1 MTTLE
6 ARGSY
11 AHLSRPAGKR
21 SLTLAY
27 VTLAGLPVLG
37 VAVLL
42 LGGGWSQPAATTG
55 PLPDVSGSTTI
66 STFTFV
72 AQVLLVLLAT
82 RVCGAVFQRIGQA
95 RVVGEMTAGILLG
108 PSLLGWL
115 APSLSAAVF
124 PEGGLFYVNALSQLG
139 LIVFMFLVGLSVDP
153 AELRERGHAALL
165 VSHVSIALPLFLG
178 AALAVFL
185 YPRLSSPAVGFTGF
199 ALFIGAAM
207 SITAF
212 PVLARIL
219 SEHNMLRSPAGTLA
233 TACAAV
239 DDITGWSLLAF
250 VVVIVRGNTSG
261 TPPWLTFCGGAAFA
275 AVMIWLVRPLLR
287 RILPACDPPSDRTVA
302 IAVGFA
308 LASAAVTELLGIH
321 LLFGAFLAGAI
332 MPRRPELVDWLVQR
346 LESITLIVLLPL
358 FFAVTGLRT
367 SIGLVN
373 GAEMWGYTG
382 LIVLT
387 AIAGKLGGSTIAARC
402 AGLTWRDGAL
412 LGALMNTRGLMEL
425 VALNI
430 GLEAGVISPA
440 VYSMMVIMA
449 LVTTMMTVPLVR
461 ACTRG

>member
-1 MTTLE
+1 
-6 ARGSY
+6 
-11 AHLSRPAGKR
+11 
-21 SLTLAY
+21 
-27 VTLAGLPVLG
+27 
-37 VAVLL
+37 
-42 LGGGWSQPAATTG
+42 
-55 PLPDVSGSTTI
+55 
-66 STFTFV
+66 
-72 AQVLLVLLAT
+72 
-82 RVCGAVFQRIGQA
+82 
-95 RVVGEMTAGILLG
+95 
-108 PSLLGWL
+108 
-115 APSLSAAVF
+115 
-124 PEGGLFYVNALSQLG
+124 
-139 LIVFMFLVGLSVDP
+139 MFLVGLSVDP

-199 ALFIGAAM
+199 ALFMGAAM

-239 DDITGWSLLAF
+239 DDLTGWSLLAF
-250 VVVIVRGNTSG
+250 VVVIVRGNTSE

-275 AVMIWLVRPLLR
+275 GLMIWFVRPLLR

-302 IAVGFA
+302 ICVGLA

-373 GAEMWGYTG
+373 GADMWGYTA

-387 AIAGKLGGSTIAARC
+387 AIAGKLGGSMIAARC
-402 AGLTWRDGAL
+402 TGLTWREGAL

-461 ACTRG
+461 ACAGRKLPRRLKKLAEA